1 MNSGLKII
9 LARMDTNPEEFQMYP
24 SNSKWVALVDR
35 FWDIFTDEERET
47 YQAKLR
53 EILEDNF
60 SELILK
66 ELMEDPITGMK
77 YKASDR
83 YATGWTDP
91 GARVAV
97 SLNATQ
103 VAMANQLGIP
113 LADYAKAISK
123 QGL

>member
-24 SNSKWVALVDR
+24 STSKWVALVDR
-35 FWDIFTDEERET
+35 FWDIFTDEEREA
-47 YQAKLR
+47 YQVKLR
-53 EILEDNF
+53 EILGDSF

-66 ELMEDPITGMK
+66 ELMEDPETGVMK

-83 YATGWTDP
+83 YATGWTD
-91 GARVAV
+91 ARKTV
-97 SLNATQ
+97 SLTQTQ
-103 VAMANQLGIP
+103 VALAERIGIS
-113 LADYAKAISK
+113 LEDYAEALSK

>member
-83 YATGWTDP
+83 YAVGWTDP
-91 GARVAV
+91 GARKTV
-97 SLNATQ
+97 SLTATQ
-103 VAMANQLGIP
+103 VAMANGLGIP

>member
-24 SNSKWVALVDR
+24 STSKWVALVDR

-53 EILEDNF
+53 EILGDSF

-66 ELMEDPITGMK
+66 ELMEDPETGVMK

-83 YATGWTDP
+83 YATGWTD
-91 GARVAV
+91 ARKAV
-97 SLNATQ
+97 SLTQTQ
-103 VAMANQLGIP
+103 VALAERIGIS
-113 LADYAKAISK
+113 LEDYAEALSK

>member
-91 GARVAV
+91 GARKTV
-97 SLNATQ
+97 SLTATQ
-103 VAMANQLGIP
+103 VAMANGLGIP

>member
-77 YKASDR
+77 YKTSDR
-83 YATGWTDP
+83 YAVGWTD
-91 GARVAV
+91 ARNAV
-97 SLNATQ
+97 SLNHIQ
-103 VAMANQLGIP
+103 VAVAEKLGIS
-113 LADYAKAISK
+113 LEDYAEALSK